1 MIIVSSKEG
10 QLCNRLFHFSSF
22 IANAIEYK
30 YKLAYPCFDEY
41 EQFFIATSGNNF
53 QGYPISVNILN
64 GGVFNNLIVKYLNKL
79 KNKLPFGMVYHDIKE
94 YDERVQMFQMNYDEE
109 FQQLAHSKIV
119 VAHGWLYRDEVNIRK
134 YKPIIRQL
142 FAPVPEYRAKADAVI
157 TQAHQNVDCVIGVHI
172 RRGDYK
178 DFLNGKFFYDDS
190 IYTQRMHEVAAL
202 LNAQGKTYRFLI
214 CSNEKLDIASFGN
227 LPVSFEP
234 RHFITDLYAL
244 AGCNYI
250 MGPPSTFSLWA
261 SYYADAPLYTIDDK
275 DRKILSLA
283 DFKLLY

>member
-30 YKLAYPCFDEY
+30 YKLVYPCFDEY
-41 EQFFIATSGNNF
+41 EPFFVATSTNDF
-53 QGYPISVNILN
+53 QGYPISVNILK

-79 KNKLPFGMVYHDIKE
+79 KNKLPFGMVYHDIKD
-94 YDERVQMFQMNYDEE
+94 YDDRVQLFQMNYDEE
-109 FQQLAHSKIV
+109 FQQLVHSKTV
-119 VAHGWLYRDEVNIRK
+119 VAHGWLYRDEANIRK
-134 YKPIIRQL
+134 HKPIIRQL
-142 FAPVPEYRAKADAVI
+142 FAPVPEYKAKADAVI
-157 TQAHQNVDCVIGVHI
+157 AKARENVDYVIGVHI

-178 DFLNGKFFYDDS
+178 EFLDGKFFYEDTV
-190 IYTQRMHEVAAL
+190 YLNKMREVAAL
-202 LNAQGKTYRFLI
+202 MDAQGKTYRFLI
-214 CSNEKLDIASFGN
+214 CSNEKLDLAVFGN

-244 AGCNYI
+244 TGCNYI

-261 SYYADAPLYTIDDK
+261 SYYGDVPLYTIDDK
-275 DRKILSLA
+275 DRLILTLNN
-283 DFKLLY
+283 FNLIY